1 MAAQL
6 AMEAEENNKRHRTTT
21 LGVESHK
28 SQDVSHEAWVGLD
41 LLEGGISSL
50 SLDNDTHDLMG
61 GIGNRGHG
69 FPQGKGLLDDVDDA
83 VSGGT
88 AVGEEDDI
96 LGVLSKPVEVVITEK
111 VFPLPFLYL
120 FGFLLLFS
128 REIGCKFA

>member
-1 MAAQL
+1 M
-6 AMEAEENNKRHRTTT
+6 
-21 LGVESHK
+21 V
-28 SQDVSHEAWVGLD
+28 VSKVIPHAPTSASPNHTPTGSEQVPP
-41 LLEGGISSL
+41 
-50 SLDNDTHDLMG
+50 
-61 GIGNRGHG
+61 NRGHG